1 MPHQAGTVG
10 GRRPH
15 RSQPWLAM
23 GLLDRLIGNRGWRWR
38 PSRTPPPPAVLAAAA
53 AALRQL
59 GAKAAAERDAVLQ
72 QLASL
77 ADPEA
82 AQQGREAAAAAAA
95 AMASDGELLEAVAQ
109 AVHPSARPS
118 EPAVEASSGSN

>member
-1 MPHQAGTVG
+1 
-10 GRRPH
+10 
-15 RSQPWLAM
+15 M
-23 GLLDRLIGNRGWRWR
+23 GLLDRLFGRRGWQWR
-38 PSRTPPPPAVLAAAA
+38 IGTPPPPAVLTAAA
-53 AALRQL
+53 AALRQP
-59 GAKAAAERDAVLQ
+59 GAKAAAEREAVLQ

-77 ADPEA
+77 ADPGA

-118 EPAVEASSGSN
+118 EPAVEARMCIGTSAGVACIGC